1 MGLRP
6 EKTRVNCPRV
16 IFLRL
21 IDCIQGSFISYMNN
35 LQLLCLGI
43 IIGLTSTKNMSM
55 QFTEFSY
62 IVKIDNC
69 SRKFLIFFLS
79 LLKTLI
85 AGTH

>member
-1 MGLRP
+1 MGLQP
-6 EKTRVNCPRV
+6 EKTLVNCRRA

-21 IDCIQGSFISYMNN
+21 IDCILGSFISYMND

-43 IIGLTSTKNMSM
+43 IIGLTITKKMPM

-62 IVKIDNC
+62 IVKTDNC
-69 SRKFLIFFLS
+69 SRIFFIFFLS

-85 AGTH
+85 AGTQ